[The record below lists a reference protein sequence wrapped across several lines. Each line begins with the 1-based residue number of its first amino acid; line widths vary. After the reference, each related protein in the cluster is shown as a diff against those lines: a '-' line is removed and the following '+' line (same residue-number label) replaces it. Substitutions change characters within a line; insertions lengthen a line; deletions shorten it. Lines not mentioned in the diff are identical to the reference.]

1 VSLSSSMSSVFAMKI
16 SVVEFIK
23 YIYKSMICRILN
35 RPDSPEIFNATSAV
49 SFIEENMSFA
59 FPLTNNCAQ
68 VMASCVSAVQIFL
81 NIHTINCG
89 YFFKRNAYS

>member
-1 VSLSSSMSSVFAMKI
+1 MQDNVPV
-16 SVVEFIK
+16 
-23 YIYKSMICRILN
+23 N
-35 RPDSPEIFNATSAV
+35 RSDSREIFNAASAV
-49 SFIEENMSFA
+49 SFIEGNMSFA

-68 VMASCVSAVQIFL
+68 VMARCVFAAQIFL